1 MVVTSDR
8 GFATISRREVD
19 LNGRVTSSE
28 TAKHFYL
35 DAGGKLETDN
45 GMLPSGFLLIDL
57 AIGLKTNLFDPDR
70 RADGVRKPYKHVR
83 LGLDAWELPAFGNGL
98 LGDDVEKADGSDA
111 LAIVAA
117 NGGSD
122 LIYVPGGG
130 SDTVRRIVALLLSY
144 DYVGGSFVDEER
156 YGKLPGALS
165 LGEIGLRGSSGLPRP
180 AIAVAFKVFYPNSA

>member
-1 MVVTSDR
+1 
-8 GFATISRREVD
+8 
-19 LNGRVTSSE
+19 
-28 TAKHFYL
+28 
-35 DAGGKLETDN
+35 
-45 GMLPSGFLLIDL
+45 GFLLINL

-111 LAIVAA
+111 LTIVAA

-180 AIAVAFKVFYPNSA
+180 AIAVAFKVFCLNSAGAARHIGDSPPSRSRTPDCRKARACTADSAATARTTTWRRS